1 MAEKLASIFFKD
13 NDLFSPLTREGDI
26 CGVGVHLALV
36 HDPPMYGAARPGTAY
51 RYINVVSSVE
61 SKAPAEKA
69 GLKAGDIILEV
80 DGTNLDDGQQ
90 LYLPDDVA
98 DLIRGPEGSE
108 VAVVVERRGARMRFL
123 LTRAPIYD
131 QTSAS
136 KTNLVE
142 FSFADVV
149 PVTP

>member
-1 MAEKLASIFFKD
+1 LSTI
-13 NDLFSPLTREGDI
+13 RR
-26 CGVGVHLALV
+26 
-36 HDPPMYGAARPGTAY
+36 AARPGTAY

-98 DLIRGPEGSE
+98 DMIRGPEGSE

-131 QTSAS
+131 QASAS